1 MMVLGLRFAFIYTA
15 ESAGQLYEAVL
26 QRLGWLESFD
36 QMLELILER
45 SSRLHRGRQ
54 LHELLVNGRSHPLKL
69 TLKDPHRFKPV
80 SQILQMA
87 VNSLDWLERRR
98 NFRQLFLEF
107 PQRLKH
113 VRQLCQLAHRFKH
126 FGESIQGLAR
136 RLDRIEYLGYGLIR
150 SKIKD

>member
-1 MMVLGLRFAFIYTA
+1 MMVLGLRFAIIYTG

-26 QRLGWLESFD
+26 QRLGRLESFD
-36 QMLELILER
+36 QMLKLILKR

-54 LHELLVNGRSHPLKL
+54 LDELLVKGRGYPLKL

-80 SQILQMA
+80 GQILQMA

-98 NFRQLFLEF
+98 NFGQLFLKF

-113 VRQLCQLAHRFKH
+113 ARQLRQLAHRLKH
-126 FGESIQGLAR
+126 FGEPIQSLAR
-136 RLDRIEYLGYGLIR
+136 RPDRIEYLGYGLVW
-150 SKIKD
+150 SKIKE